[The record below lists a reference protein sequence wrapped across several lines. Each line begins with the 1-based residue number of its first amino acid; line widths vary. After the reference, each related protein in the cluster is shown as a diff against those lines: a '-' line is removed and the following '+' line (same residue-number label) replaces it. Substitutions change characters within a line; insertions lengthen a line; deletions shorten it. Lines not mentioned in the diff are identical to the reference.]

1 MIQVQ
6 NGYAAS
12 ISSINIVQNQPRARK
27 PLNQIMNTVGLQIL
41 PSALEN
47 ALASIETELI
57 SWLFIQDWQH

>member
-6 NGYAAS
+6 VRLCRQYQTS
-12 ISSINIVQNQPRARK
+12 TLYKPVQGE
-27 PLNQIMNTVGLQIL
+27 PLNQIMNTVELQIL

-57 SWLFIQDWQH
+57 SWLFIQD